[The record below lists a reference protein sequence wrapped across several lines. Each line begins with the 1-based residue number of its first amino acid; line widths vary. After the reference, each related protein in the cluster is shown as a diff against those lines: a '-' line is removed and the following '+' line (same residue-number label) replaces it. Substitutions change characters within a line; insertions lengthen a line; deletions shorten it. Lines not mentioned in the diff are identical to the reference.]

1 MLWQELVINR
11 NYILL
16 RDPDGTIL
24 ELVVIALVEVS
35 YSSQDLVAY
44 VLGEVQS
51 LGPFAM
57 RDIFL
62 PSTSNLD

>member
-1 MLWQELVINR
+1 MRQQELVNNR

-35 YSSQDLVAY
+35 YSSQNLVAY
-44 VLGEVQS
+44 VLGEV
-51 LGPFAM
+51 
-57 RDIFL
+57 
-62 PSTSNLD
+62 